1 MNDSEPDER
10 RDETNEFDALRAL
23 WRASSS
29 NTRAAENDPLAPT
42 GSASIDSMAGNTS
55 PEKQM
60 LVHKLHQ
67 TRAQQAA
74 AIRRRDLTETA
85 AAVFVVIFFSMW
97 AWNTNDPLQRA
108 GTVIIV
114 AGALFVVGVMWFG
127 RRDFHE
133 ADRAGT
139 PLESCELQLQALRR
153 QQRML
158 LLVPLWYI
166 APIVLGIIMISLA
179 TMKGWFL
186 VGYLTAVAGIVAGVW
201 YMNARAAKG
210 SIEDDI
216 QGLITLMHELQEP
229 TPCDGDD

>member
-1 MNDSEPDER
+1 MNDSEPDTPHDDTTEL
-10 RDETNEFDALRAL
+10 DALRDI
-23 WRASSS
+23 WRATSTDTPLTDTTAS
-29 NTRAAENDPLAPT
+29 ENDPFAT
-42 GSASIDSMAGNTS
+42 TDSF

-60 LVHKLHQ
+60 LVHQLHQ

-74 AIRRRDLTETA
+74 TIRRRDLTETA
-85 AAVFVVIFFSMW
+85 AAVFVIFFFSMW

-108 GTVIIV
+108 GALIIV
-114 AGALFVVGVMWFG
+114 GGALFIVGVMWFG

-133 ADRAGT
+133 ADCAGT
-139 PLESCELQLQALRR
+139 PLESCELQLKALRR

-166 APIVLGIIMISLA
+166 TPIVLGIIIISLA

-186 VGYLTAVAGIVAGVW
+186 VGYLTVVAALVAGVW

-210 SIEDDI
+210 SLEDDI
-216 QGLITLMHELQEP
+216 QRLITLMHELQES
-229 TPCDGDD
+229 TPCDGDE